1 VLPAEFYEKGLTEF
15 GFMSTTSSKKVATDY
30 SRAKHGNP
38 MATVLAMQCGAVDRA
53 AQLTEFSQFPG
64 EDEYLWTPMCYIEA
78 EPEDKQELEM
88 TDDGLVKVL
97 PVRVN
102 TNLKSQ
108 TVEEI
113 EGQRYTLLISTL
125 PFHQRHLEA
134 ELTRLC
140 HRQPLEGRGG
150 AAKDA
155 SIDQAD
161 KRWEKLC
168 GSEEEKA
175 RGASRAIAKHIHAEY
190 CKVCEKHKK
199 RSPTWFN
206 EDHNY
211 RAAIAEIMEM
221 KTAALCT
228 FEHFLASN
236 QTTNVVV
243 RTPLR
248 RGFSRWQSSTKHQM
262 YQETDPEKKKQLAK
276 KLCHSEG
283 LVFDSNDTEKS
294 LVHLCDVA
302 ASGKRGHISLLL
314 QAQAFKVD
322 DKDGEGF
329 SALMIAAEFGHM
341 DCLHALLE
349 AKADVNQK
357 NDHQNATYST
367 ALFLA
372 AKEGHA
378 ECVELLYTSGDRK
391 NALLPGPGNFTPL
404 GISAFTGFTECVK
417 KLLCDGA
424 GKHEALTEQ
433 EVDLPGALDLPPLYL
448 AIRQVCP
455 SVVCLVITV
464 QDNGKQST

>member
-1 VLPAEFYEKGLTEF
+1 MLPCEFFEKGLTEF

-30 SRAKHGNP
+30 SGAKLGNP

-64 EDEYLWTPMCYIEA
+64 EDEYLWTPMCYMEA
-78 EPEDKQELEM
+78 GPEEKQELEM

-113 EGQRYTLLISTL
+113 EGQRKISLISTL

-134 ELTRLC
+134 ELTRLR
-140 HRQPLEGRGG
+140 HRKPPEGRGED
-150 AAKDA
+150 AKDA
-155 SIDQAD
+155 TIDQAD
-161 KRWEKLC
+161 KGWAQLC
-168 GSEEEKA
+168 GSEEEKE

-211 RAAIAEIMEM
+211 RAAMAEIMEM

-228 FEHFLASN
+228 FEHFLSSD
-236 QTTNVVV
+236 QKTKQVQG
-243 RTPLR
+243 TPLR
-248 RGFSRWQSSTKHQM
+248 RGFIRWQSTTKRQM
-262 YQETDPEKKKQLAK
+262 DQEGDAEKQKQLAK
-276 KLCHSEG
+276 KLCDSEG
-283 LVFDSNDTEKS
+283 LAFDSDDKGKS

-329 SALMIAAEFGHM
+329 SALMIAAEFGQM
-341 DCLHALLE
+341 DCLHTLL
-349 AKADVNQK
+349 KANANVNQK
-357 NDHQNATYST
+357 TDQNAT
-367 ALFLA
+367 ALFFA
-372 AKEGHA
+372 AREGHA
-378 ECVELLYTSGDRK
+378 ECLELLYKHGDRK
-391 NALLPGPGNFTPL
+391 NALLPGPGKNTPL
-404 GISAFTGFTECVK
+404 SVSAFKGFTDCV

-424 GKHEALTEQ
+424 DKHAALTEQ
-433 EVDLPGALDLPPLYL
+433 EVDLPGAADLPPLYL
-448 AIRQVCP
+448 AIRQVCQ
-455 SVVCLVITV
+455 SLV
-464 QDNGKQST
+464 